1 MTTTNL
7 DISRL
12 QELADELTKVSPP
25 PKDPK
30 GINHQL
36 RKGHWVIAKAGAGMY
51 VVRAAYVNAQ
61 DEIEVIK
68 TENEMSGFA
77 NSLAMA
83 LRFAIQV
90 ASSTRHYWLPA

>member
-1 MTTTNL
+1 MATTNL

-25 PKDPK
+25 PKDPR

-36 RKGHWVIAKAGAGMY
+36 KNGQWTIAKAGAGMY
-51 VVRAAYVNAQ
+51 VVRAAYVNSQ
-61 DEIEVIK
+61 GEIEVIK
-68 TENEMSGFA
+68 TESEMAGFA

-90 ASSTRHYWLPA
+90 ASSTRHYWLPV